1 MTAPILL
8 LILLFLVAVLVG
20 VYVLWPLLQRPASPP
35 AGAGDAAAVSRAVL
49 RERRRELEASLA
61 HLPADA
67 PERRAALA
75 EFAAQAES
83 ELAGGAAATGAP
95 PAAAPRRPWVALA
108 LALSLG
114 VPSFALYLLAGAP
127 QAASPEM
134 RAREPANVEELAAD
148 LRARL
153 KADPKA
159 LDGWRLLGRAEL
171 ALGRP
176 DAAREAFERAL
187 ALAPDDA
194 QARVDLADALAQS
207 QGAVLEGRPIELI
220 REALKLDARN
230 PKALALAGAY
240 EVSRRDY
247 PAAIALWTR
256 LIEVLPPD
264 SEQARQVSGFL
275 ADLRAG
281 RAPRVGPR
289 ADGEGAPPQAPGPA
303 PQASAAAPGGAPAAP
318 AAVPGPA
325 AAGAGAL
332 RGRVEIE
339 RGLTAKL
346 RPDDTLFVVARALD
360 DAGRPTGPPVA
371 VMRARGADLPLEFT
385 LDDRMAM
392 SPATSLSAVAPGT
405 QLVVVARLSRS
416 GEAAARTGDLQ
427 GASAPVRPGASGLR
441 VLIDTVID

>member
-1 MTAPILL
+1 MTPPLVLLSLL
-8 LILLFLVAVLVG
+8 LVLAILVG
-20 VYVLWPLLQRPASPP
+20 AYVLWPLLRRRADPA
-35 AGAGDAAAVSRAVL
+35 AGADAAAISRAVL
-49 RERRRELEASLA
+49 RERRRELESSLA
-61 HLPADA
+61 HLPADS
-67 PERRAALA
+67 PERSAALA
-75 EFAAQAES
+75 EFAAQAEN
-83 ELAGGAAATGAP
+83 ELSAVPAQPRPAP
-95 PAAAPRRPWVALA
+95 DVPRPSVRRRPWAALA
-108 LALSLG
+108 IALLLG
-114 VPSFALYLLAGAP
+114 VPTFAMYLLAGAP

-134 RAREPANVEELAAD
+134 RAREPANLEELVAD

-171 ALGRP
+171 ARGQP
-176 DAAREAFERAL
+176 EAAREAFERAL

-220 REALKLDARN
+220 REALKIDARN

-247 PAAIALWTR
+247 PAAIALWTQ
-256 LIEVLPPD
+256 LLAVLPAD

-281 RAPRVGPR
+281 RAPRVGAR
-289 ADGEGAPPQAPGPA
+289 AEDGNPA
-303 PQASAAAPGGAPAAP
+303 PQASGAPSGAG
-318 AAVPGPA
+318 PGAGA
-325 AAGAGAL
+325 AAGTPSSAIAAGPGVL

-339 RGLTAKL
+339 RGLAARL
-346 RPDDTLFVVARALD
+346 RPDDTLFVVARTLD
-360 DAGRPTGPPVA
+360 DGGRPTGPPVA
-371 VMRARGADLPLEFT
+371 VMRARGADLPLEFA

-392 SPATSLSAVAPGT
+392 SPAASLSAVAPGT
-405 QLVVVARLSRS
+405 QVVVVARLSRS
-416 GEAAARTGDLQ
+416 GEATARSGDLQ

-441 VLIDTVID
+441 VLIDRVVD

>member
-1 MTAPILL
+1 VTAPILL
-8 LILLFLVAVLVG
+8 LVLLCLLAALVG
-20 VYVLWPLLQRPASPP
+20 AYVLWPLLRRSAAP
-35 AGAGDAAAVSRAVL
+35 GATGADAAAVSRAVL
-49 RERRRELEASLA
+49 RERRRELEASLS
-61 HLPADA
+61 HLPEDS

-75 EFAAQAES
+75 EFASQAET
-83 ELAGGAAATGAP
+83 ELAGEAARGAA
-95 PAAAPRRPWVALA
+95 PAALAPRRPWAALA
-108 LALSLG
+108 IAVLLA
-114 VPSFALYLLAGAP
+114 VPTFALYLLSGAP

-134 RAREPANVEELAAD
+134 RAREPANLDELVAD
-148 LRARL
+148 LNARL
-153 KADPKA
+153 RTDPKA

-171 ALGRP
+171 ARGRP

-220 REALKLDARN
+220 REALKIDARN

-256 LIEVLPPD
+256 LLDVLPAD

-281 RAPRVGPR
+281 RAPRVGAR
-289 ADGEGAPPQAPGPA
+289 DDGPGAAPLASGPAPGP
-303 PQASAAAPGGAPAAP
+303 
-318 AAVPGPA
+318 GP
-325 AAGAGAL
+325 GAL
-332 RGRVEIE
+332 RGRIELE
-339 RGLTAKL
+339 RGLAARL
-346 RPDDTLFVVARALD
+346 RPDDTLFVVARTID
-360 DAGRPTGPPVA
+360 EDGRPVGPPVA

-385 LDDRMAM
+385 LDDGMAM
-392 SPATSLSAVAPGT
+392 SPAARLSAVAPGA
-405 QLVVVARLSRS
+405 QVVVVARLSRS

-441 VLIDTVID
+441 VLIDTVVD

>member
-8 LILLFLVAVLVG
+8 LVLLFLVALLVG
-20 VYVLWPLLQRPASPP
+20 AYVLWPLLRRPAPP
-35 AGAGDAAAVSRAVL
+35 AAGVGDAAAVSRAVL
-49 RERRRELEASLA
+49 RERRRELEASLE
-61 HLPADA
+61 HLAPDA

-75 EFAAQAES
+75 EFAAQAET
-83 ELAGGAAATGAP
+83 ELAGGGAPAAAAPAP
-95 PAAAPRRPWVALA
+95 PATRRPWAALA
-108 LALSLG
+108 IALTLG
-114 VPSFALYLLAGAP
+114 VPTFALYLLAGAP

-134 RAREPANVEELAAD
+134 RAREPANLDELVAD

-153 KADPKA
+153 KTDPKA

-171 ALGRP
+171 ARGQP

-220 REALKLDARN
+220 REALKIDARN

-256 LIEVLPPD
+256 LLEVLPPD

-281 RAPRVGPR
+281 RAPRVAAR
-289 ADGEGAPPQAPGPA
+289 DDGAGGTPQAD
-303 PQASAAAPGGAPAAP
+303 APG
-318 AAVPGPA
+318 GPA
-325 AAGAGAL
+325 AAGTGPGAASSAIAGGPGAL
-332 RGRVEIE
+332 RGRIEIE
-339 RGLTAKL
+339 RGLAAKL
-346 RPDDTLFVVARALD
+346 RPEDTLFVVARTLD
-360 DAGRPTGPPVA
+360 DGGRPVGPPVA
-371 VMRARGADLPLEFT
+371 VLRARGADLPLEFT

-392 SPATSLSAVAPGT
+392 SPAASLSAVAPGT
-405 QLVVVARLSRS
+405 QVVVVARLSRS
-416 GEAAARTGDLQ
+416 GEAAARPGDLQ

-441 VLIDTVID
+441 VLIDTVVD